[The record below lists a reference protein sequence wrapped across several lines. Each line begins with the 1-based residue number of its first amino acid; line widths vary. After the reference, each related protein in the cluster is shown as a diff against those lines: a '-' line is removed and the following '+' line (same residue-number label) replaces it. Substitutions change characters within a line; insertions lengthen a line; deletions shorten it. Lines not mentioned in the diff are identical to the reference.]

1 MKTFLKRYLSFLP
14 LVLAIAAL
22 AVSLLLPS
30 SCANTTESPGGGP
43 KDSIPPVIV
52 WIDPLPG
59 TVNVPL
65 DASISITFNEF
76 VTIKDSKS
84 IVLSPPQSKAPTT
97 KMRARTVIVSFEE
110 DLLPNTTYTL
120 DLTNAIADNNEGN
133 LYPGYTLAFS
143 TGPSLDSMAVT
154 GTVLDCNTLN
164 PIQGATVM
172 LYKDH
177 SDSAVFLSRPDAM
190 VKTDEWGFFSL
201 RNIQDTVY
209 RLYAIVDAMNDYK
222 YDPQNDQI
230 AFVDS
235 FVVPSLIVS
244 DTLPELLKYDMKDTL
259 HCMARN
265 SQYELLMFTEST
277 AKQMI
282 KDKGRTDARTAY
294 VSFTAADAQIDSI
307 WVGGLSFD
315 KLITQFSPRRDSLE
329 IWINDRRPAP
339 DTLHLFVDYLKTD
352 DSTGVLTPT
361 LEHLKLAN
369 PNRTSYSKSSRRD
382 IKHEDTTCVITLTV
396 TSDMVE
402 QYGFGMEFNYPLIYE
417 NFDSVQLISLNPKQ
431 QESLMK
437 FTVERDSTNLRKYS
451 IKPVEKLQQGY
462 EYTLKVPHRM
472 FRNINGHYSD
482 SCEVSVSLPKDD
494 KLSSL
499 TMSMTGVR
507 HKYIVELLDENR
519 KNTLRSYV
527 ITSDQ
532 DLLFPYL
539 KAGKYTVRITQDI
552 NRNGIVDSGIL
563 LEHKQPEKVMFY
575 KLKDGSYVLTIPE
588 GMEITQAL
596 DLGKY
601 FED

>member
-1 MKTFLKRYLSFLP
+1 MRRYLSFLP
-14 LVLAIAAL
+14 LVAVIIAIS
-22 AVSLLLPS
+22 VVVMLPS
-30 SCANTTESPGGGP
+30 SCANTTESPSGGR
-43 KDSIPPVIV
+43 KDSIPPVIT

-59 TVNVPL
+59 SVNVPL
-65 DASISITFNEF
+65 DTKISITFDEF

-84 IVLSPPQSKAPTT
+84 IVLSPPQSKTPTT

-143 TGPSLDSMAVT
+143 TGPSIDSMAVT

-177 SDSAVFLSRPDAM
+177 SDSAIFKHRPDAVM
-190 VKTDEWGFFSL
+190 KTDEWGFFAL
-201 RNIQDTVY
+201 RNIQDTAY
-209 RLYAIVDAMNDYK
+209 RLYAIVDAMNDYI
-222 YDPQNDQI
+222 YDPQNDQV

-235 FVVPSLIVS
+235 IVVPTLVVS
-244 DTLPELLKYDMKDTL
+244 DTLPELLKYDMRDTIN
-259 HCMARN
+259 CMARN

-294 VSFTAADAQIDSI
+294 VSFTAADAQIDSLWI
-307 WVGGLSFD
+307 GGLPFD
-315 KLITQFSPRRDSLE
+315 RIITQFNPRRDSLE
-329 IWINDRRPAP
+329 IWVNDRRPAP

-352 DSTGVLTPT
+352 DSTGVLTPY
-361 LEHLKLAN
+361 LDHLKLPN
-369 PNRTSYSKSSRRD
+369 PNKTTYSKSSRRD
-382 IKHEDTTCVITLTV
+382 VKHEDTTCVITLTA
-396 TSDMVE
+396 TSDLVE
-402 QYGFGMEFNYPLIYE
+402 QYGFGLEFNYPLIYE
-417 NFDSVQLISLNPKQ
+417 NFDSVRLISLNPKQ

-451 IKPVEKLQQGY
+451 IKPTEALQQGY

-482 SCEVSVSLPKDD
+482 SCEVTVSLPKDD

-499 TMSMTGVR
+499 TMSLTNVQ

-532 DLLFPYL
+532 DLRFPYL
-539 KAGKYTVRITQDI
+539 KAGKYTVRITQDL

-575 KLKDGSYVLTIPE
+575 KLKDGTYLLDIPE
-588 GMEITQAL
+588 SMDITQVV
-596 DLGKY
+596 DLGTY